1 MEISQMKNIVVLKNL
16 PSNIV
21 DEAIIILNNS
31 YKAKKLQKIESK
43 QENSN
48 FSKSEEGNKEQII
61 KEAEM
66 VIANYISNLE
76 RPRQFN
82 SKSYKNLI
90 KKYKNLRKVTAFFA
104 ITTIL
109 GAIASLII

>member
-1 MEISQMKNIVVLKNL
+1 MEISKMKNIVVLKNL

-31 YKAKKLQKIESK
+31 YKAKKLQKIETK
-43 QENSN
+43 QENN
-48 FSKSEEGNKEQII
+48 NMSEKEEKNKEQIV

-66 VIANYISNLE
+66 VISDYISNLE
-76 RPRQFN
+76 KPRGFN
-82 SKSYKNLI
+82 TNSYKKLVI
-90 KKYKNLRKVTAFFA
+90 KYKKLRKVTALFA

>member
-1 MEISQMKNIVVLKNL
+1 MKNIVVLKNL

-31 YKAKKLQKIESK
+31 YKVKKLQKIEIK
-43 QENSN
+43 QDNNNYCE
-48 FSKSEEGNKEQII
+48 KEERNKEQII

-66 VIANYISNLE
+66 VISDYISKLE
-76 RPRQFN
+76 RPRQIET
-82 SKSYKNLI
+82 KSYKNLI
-90 KKYKNLRKVTAFFA
+90 IKYKKLRKVTAFFA

-109 GAIASLII
+109 GIIISFVI